1 MDSIGVPKPKS
12 VVKSGKIAKK
22 LPLCAFFSDI
32 LSTNKRIQFESRKPK
47 RVAFEPDGIRFR
59 HTGSLTDS
67 RRMVLVSNS
76 RRCYEMLM
84 KKYFPLILAF
94 LILAAIVPAQT
105 AIRVVDEEE
114 FPELLR
120 HLPEWESVLQ
130 TAVLARTPERLRSAI
145 GEREVIDLIE
155 FAGGTEAVTAN
166 YEGVG
171 RLLIVEYP
179 TPQASVA
186 ADTAF
191 LERLS
196 SRPSDPPTVYRRIG
210 NYNAFVFDAKDAQ
223 AAAAL
228 LDQVKYEKTVQ
239 WLGEDPN
246 YMKKAERY
254 LATSTAD
261 VIISTALLIVISVVF
276 VLVTGGIS
284 GYVFF
289 RVREQRR
296 ASMSAYSDAG
306 GMTRLNLDDLTSPID
321 CDRLLGD

>member
-1 MDSIGVPKPKS
+1 
-12 VVKSGKIAKK
+12 
-22 LPLCAFFSDI
+22 
-32 LSTNKRIQFESRKPK
+32 
-47 RVAFEPDGIRFR
+47 
-59 HTGSLTDS
+59 
-67 RRMVLVSNS
+67 
-76 RRCYEMLM
+76 MLM
-84 KKYFPLILAF
+84 KKYFPLVLSFLLLAGF
-94 LILAAIVPAQT
+94 ASAQT

-114 FPELLR
+114 FPELIR
-120 HLPEWESVLQ
+120 HLPDWETVLP
-130 TAVLARTPERLRSAI
+130 TAVLARTSEKLRSAV

-155 FAGGTEAVTAN
+155 FAGGTEAVSAS
-166 YEGVG
+166 YDGVG
-171 RLLIVEYP
+171 KLLIVEYP

-191 LERLS
+191 LERLAA
-196 SRPSDPPTVYRRIG
+196 RPSDPPTVYRRIG
-210 NYNAFVFDAKDAQ
+210 NYNAFVFDVKDTQ

-261 VIISTALLIVISVVF
+261 VIISTALLIVFSVIF

-284 GYVFF
+284 GYIFF

-296 ASMSAYSDAG
+296 ASMPAYTDAG
-306 GMTRLNLDDLTSPID
+306 GMTRLNLDELTSPID
-321 CDRLLGD
+321 YDRMLGD

>member
-1 MDSIGVPKPKS
+1 
-12 VVKSGKIAKK
+12 
-22 LPLCAFFSDI
+22 
-32 LSTNKRIQFESRKPK
+32 
-47 RVAFEPDGIRFR
+47 
-59 HTGSLTDS
+59 
-67 RRMVLVSNS
+67 
-76 RRCYEMLM
+76 MLI
-84 KKYFPLILAF
+84 KTYFPLILSF
-94 LILAAIVPAQT
+94 LLFVSFASAQT

-120 HLPEWESVLQ
+120 HLPDWESVLP
-130 TAVLARTPERLRSAI
+130 TAVLARTRDRLRIAV
-145 GEREVIDLIE
+145 GEREVLDLIE

-166 YEGVG
+166 YDGVG

-179 TPQASVA
+179 TPQASVD

-210 NYNAFVFDAKDAQ
+210 NYNAFVFDAKDPQ

-289 RVREQRR
+289 RIREQRR
-296 ASMSAYSDAG
+296 AAMPAYSDAG

-321 CDRLLGD
+321 YDRMLGD

>member
-1 MDSIGVPKPKS
+1 
-12 VVKSGKIAKK
+12 
-22 LPLCAFFSDI
+22 
-32 LSTNKRIQFESRKPK
+32 
-47 RVAFEPDGIRFR
+47 
-59 HTGSLTDS
+59 
-67 RRMVLVSNS
+67 
-76 RRCYEMLM
+76 MLM
-84 KKYFPLILAF
+84 KKYFPLFLSFLLLAGF
-94 LILAAIVPAQT
+94 ASAQT

-120 HLPEWESVLQ
+120 HLPDWETVLP
-130 TAVLARTPERLRSAI
+130 TAVLARSSERLRTAV
-145 GEREVIDLIE
+145 GDREVIDLIE
-155 FAGGTEAVTAN
+155 FAGGTEAVTAT
-166 YEGVG
+166 YDGVG
-171 RLLIVEYP
+171 KLLIVEYP
-179 TPQASVA
+179 TPQASVD

-196 SRPSDPPTVYRRIG
+196 SRPSDPPTIYRRIG
-210 NYNAFVFDAKDAQ
+210 NYNAFVFDVKDAQ
-223 AAAAL
+223 AAGAL

-261 VIISTALLIVISVVF
+261 VIISTALLIVVSVIF

-284 GYVFF
+284 GYIFF

-296 ASMSAYSDAG
+296 ASMPAYSDAG

-321 CDRLLGD
+321 YDRMLGD